1 MYLVCF
7 VSLLCSSENFSPLHF
22 LECVPRVFCVPG
34 EGKLAIRSPITAV
47 WRDSVSPTIKIIKIT
62 FYEWKEEKKSAA
74 SNCRDVEVL
83 WWGVSAPQSQHFPSL
98 LSCKCSSGSTRK
110 EFLEEWLKSS
120 RLEAPGPFSSWQAP
134 TKLQYPSSSTWKH
147 LESWNGMEE
156 RDFFFPPSFDFREN
170 ATKFLLQI
178 QVEFFLPQFEI
189 YMINC
194 SLFLPNS
201 PVGSRNPLWV
211 WRSSHGESFPPS
223 LAEAGAVTPPTAHPA
238 PALPA
243 LTVTMT
249 RFCPFCELREQGKIL
264 VKHINSL
271 KNILEKRFCF

>member
-1 MYLVCF
+1 MQQWLNQEGIFGGVTEILQAGSPRSLQLLTSSYQTP
-7 VSLLCSSENFSPLHF
+7 VSLKLHLKTLGI
-22 LECVPRVFCVPG
+22 LE
-34 EGKLAIRSPITAV
+34 
-47 WRDSVSPTIKIIKIT
+47 
-62 FYEWKEEKKSAA
+62 
-74 SNCRDVEVL
+74 
-83 WWGVSAPQSQHFPSL
+83 
-98 LSCKCSSGSTRK
+98 
-110 EFLEEWLKSS
+110 
-120 RLEAPGPFSSWQAP
+120 
-134 TKLQYPSSSTWKH
+134 
-147 LESWNGMEE
+147 WNGGK
-156 RDFFFPPSFDFREN
+156 RFFFFPPSFDFREN

-211 WRSSHGESFPPS
+211 WRSIHGESFPPS
-223 LAEAGAVTPPTAHPA
+223 LAEAGAVTPPTAHPD

>member
-1 MYLVCF
+1 MSEKKKKKVQHQTAETWKCSGEGFLHLRANI
-7 VSLLCSSENFSPLHF
+7 SPLCSPVNAAVAQPGRNFWRSDWNPPGWKPQ
-22 LECVPRVFCVPG
+22 VP
-34 EGKLAIRSPITAV
+34 
-47 WRDSVSPTIKIIKIT
+47 
-62 FYEWKEEKKSAA
+62 
-74 SNCRDVEVL
+74 
-83 WWGVSAPQSQHFPSL
+83 SAPDKL
-98 LSCKCSSGSTRK
+98 LPNSSIPQAPPENTWNLGMEWRK
-110 EFLEEWLKSS
+110 EI
-120 RLEAPGPFSSWQAP
+120 
-134 TKLQYPSSSTWKH
+134 
-147 LESWNGMEE
+147 
-156 RDFFFPPSFDFREN
+156 FFFPPSFDFREN
-170 ATKFLLQI
+170 ATKFLLQF
-178 QVEFFLPQFEI
+178 QVEFFLSQFEI